1 MVRLKAFSPSRGKPG
16 EGATMS
22 ALDNHDSQRHDR
34 FLMAEV
40 SVTGHD
46 EVHQIQ
52 VRNLSAG
59 GMMGEGAVAVDR
71 GSQLHIEMPNLGS
84 IAGTVAWTQGSRF
97 GVAFAEDIDPNA
109 VFGKAAIDCDDGNPD
124 DGGVSLD
131 RRSETRL
138 H

>member
-1 MVRLKAFSPSRGKPG
+1 
-16 EGATMS
+16 MS

-40 SVTGHD
+40 SVSGQD
-46 EVHQIQ
+46 DVHQIQ

-71 GSQLHIEMPNLGS
+71 GSQLNIEMPNLGS
-84 IAGTVAWTQGSRF
+84 VAGTVAWTQGSRF
-97 GVAFAEDIDPNA
+97 GVAFSEDIDPST
-109 VFGKAAIDCDDGNPD
+109 VFGDATVDCDDGNPD
-124 DGGVSLD
+124 EGGVALD

-138 H
+138 N